1 MNNMIKAVK
10 ALLFA
15 CACCAAVAG
24 GAAGGSYYYS
34 QTHEE
39 SVQIPSFTGSKVS
52 LVEDWAEKNGLEDS
66 VRYEHEFSEEEE
78 KDIVI
83 AQSIRKGAYLKE
95 GEILKITVSDGK
107 DPDKE
112 FEIIDFTGMKE
123 EEIRK
128 WFQENEFADFS
139 FEYAVSE
146 DDSIEEGMFVS
157 SSPAAG
163 QKAKR
168 SQHVSVT
175 LATKVNETIT
185 VGDLNLYSLSTLEAW
200 ASEHKLTLNT
210 TWIYDSAAYGTI
222 ISFSPGAG
230 TEVRTGDVIT
240 AVISA
245 GEKEETAAVTP
256 AAQPASVPAQ
266 TAAPAP
272 TPTPAATPVPSTPTS
287 APETQTPET
296 PTPETESPEPVII
309 ETEEPTPE
317 PGCPVSI
324 VAAMFTNRT
333 ADEVIGYYGSANC
346 AWTVISYNDSTTN
359 PNNYAGVAGYTQTSY
374 NTATLTMYVRWQ

>member
-1 MNNMIKAVK
+1 MIKAVK

-52 LVEDWAEKNGLEDS
+52 LVEDWAEKNGLEDA
-66 VRYEHEFSEEEE
+66 VRYTHEFSEEDE

-83 AQSIRKGAYLKE
+83 AQSIPKGAYLKD
-95 GEILKITVSDGK
+95 GDVLKITVSDGK
-107 DPDKE
+107 DPAKE

-123 EEIRK
+123 EEIRA
-128 WFQENEFADFS
+128 WFEENEFADFS

-168 SQHVSVT
+168 SEHVTVT
-175 LATKVNETIT
+175 LATKKNETIT
-185 VGDLNLYSLSTLEAW
+185 IGDLNLLSLNALEAW
-200 ASEHKLTLNT
+200 ASEHRLTLNT

-222 ISFSPGAG
+222 ISFSPGRG

-240 AVISA
+240 AVVSA

-266 TAAPAP
+266 TAAP
-272 TPTPAATPVPSTPTS
+272 TPAATPTPAPTPVPATPAPETT
-287 APETQTPET
+287 APETQI
-296 PTPETESPEPVII
+296 PETESPEPVII

-324 VAAMFTNRT
+324 NASMFTNRS
-333 ADEVIGYYGSANC
+333 ADDVIGFYGSANC